1 MKKPSTIFWALALA
15 LALVGFAPL
24 GWAQDATMND
34 TESGATTEGDA
45 TAVAFGFAVSGEV
58 PQFLLNL
65 INSNPYVQIDMV
77 DGVASGQISY
87 VQAPATGMGE
97 GSGSAWTG
105 GTTYA
110 SRTLEDGTVV
120 SSGTDG
126 GTSAQ
131 ASGEPIYIICE
142 QTSSDTAYAL
152 GVLVAG
158 GANFNFTAANH
169 PVAAGAAGALSGSAT
184 STRLGEAQA
193 SSFGGAYALRALP
206 GSDVPDVASIE
217 NTSTFAQSFSTTP
230 ETYAAGA
237 GFVAA
242 AVLNG
247 LVFEETG
254 FGAAF
259 SGVNSLGVVKTRFFD
274 YGYEDD
280 DDDAFNP
287 NLGGF
292 AASASGEAMASFL
305 SSTNAFYF
313 TQSLGETEAGAVME
327 VDPDFRVPLPPTGDD
342 DDDSSPAGF
351 YILNLDDDD
360 DFTIPPAFV
369 SGEIWA
375 HAGKNALAV
384 GFSGMEIPD
393 HPIIPRL
400 GATLALVD
408 AVVYAKDNG
417 AGTVNSAF
425 QARGYA
431 AFYNPPLDPGDDD
444 DDNGGWTD
452 YDPLAVITRDG
463 NIISS
468 AAIGAGLDMPA
479 EGRAALDWKIA
490 VDEEGYSQTGI
501 REALSGAV
509 GLSASA
515 AFAEPLP
522 FQIEIGPTQ
531 LQGSIRELSTTD
543 FAAFNYVKLPEF
555 PMGLPDINMRSELS
569 GLYGSAA
576 TAHTSTELWNAAAFS
591 NLSTQPFAKNS
602 GAMAELLSAFA
613 TGPGSFSFALS
624 GPISLPE
631 FGAGFGLSIGVLPGQ
646 EP

>member
-1 MKKPSTIFWALALA
+1 MKKPSAIFWALALA

-24 GWAQDATMND
+24 GWAQDASMND
-34 TESGATTEGDA
+34 TESSATTEGDA

-77 DGVASGQISY
+77 DGAASGQVSY
-87 VQAPATGMGE
+87 VQAPVAGMGE

-110 SRTLEDGTVV
+110 SRTLEDGTFV
-120 SSGTDG
+120 SAYTDG

-142 QTSSDTAYAL
+142 QTPSGTAYAL

-158 GANFNFTAANH
+158 GANLRFTAAKH
-169 PVAAGAAGALSGSAT
+169 PVAAGAVGALSGSAT

-193 SSFGGAYALRALP
+193 GSFGGAYALRALP
-206 GSDVPDVASIE
+206 GSDEPDVASIE

-242 AVLNG
+242 ATLRG
-247 LVFEETG
+247 TVFKRTG
-254 FGAAF
+254 VGAAF
-259 SGVNSLGVVKTRFFD
+259 SGINSLGVVKTRFFE
-274 YGYEDD
+274 YGGEMMTPTADD

-287 NLGGF
+287 VLGGF
-292 AASASGEAMASFL
+292 NASASGEAMASFL

-327 VDPDFRVPLPPTGDD
+327 VDPTFFLPPADYA
-342 DDDSSPAGF
+342 PAGVVVF
-351 YILNLDDDD
+351 SGGNGN
-360 DFTIPPAFV
+360 IPPAVV

-384 GFSGMEIPD
+384 GFSGMEISD

-408 AVVYAKDNG
+408 AVVYAKDNA

-431 AFYNPPLDPGDDD
+431 AFYNPPLDPADDDD

-452 YDPLAVITRDG
+452 YDPLARITNDG

-479 EGRAALDWKIA
+479 EGRATLDWTLALDEK
-490 VDEEGYSQTGI
+490 GYSQTGI
-501 REALSGAV
+501 QEALSGAV

-515 AFAEPLP
+515 AFADPLP

-531 LQGSIRELSTTD
+531 LQGSIREFSTTD
-543 FAAFNYVKLPEF
+543 FAAFNYVKLPEP
-555 PMGLPDINMRSELS
+555 PMGLPDITMESTLS
-569 GLYGSAA
+569 GLYGSAE
-576 TAHTSTELWNAAAFS
+576 TANTATELWNAAAFS

-602 GAMAELLSAFA
+602 GASSELLSAFA
-613 TGPGSFSFALS
+613 TGPGSFTFVLS
-624 GPISLPE
+624 GPISFPE
-631 FGAGFGLSIGVLPGQ
+631 LGAGFGLSIGVLPGQ
-646 EP
+646 QP